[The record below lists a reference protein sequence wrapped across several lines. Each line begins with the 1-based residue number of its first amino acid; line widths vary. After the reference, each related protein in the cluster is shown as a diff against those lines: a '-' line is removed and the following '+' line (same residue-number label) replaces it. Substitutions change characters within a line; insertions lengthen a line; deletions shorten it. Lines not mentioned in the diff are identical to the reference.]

1 MWILE
6 CDGDLLGG
14 KRRLDFQFTKSQ
26 LTVSTGKKMW
36 LKPGQQY
43 LFGRNKVE
51 NNERTCATIGHIQIS
66 VALD

>member
-14 KRRLDFQFTKSQ
+14 ECRPGLLFTKSQ
-26 LTVSTGKKMW
+26 LTVSIGKKMW

-51 NNERTCATIGHIQIS
+51 NNERTCDTIIRAQTS